1 MELEFNSLEE
11 LFNHIKPALKAKLY
25 EMNRNGYDYIK
36 IEDIWNYFKEI
47 KWKKANDLSIS
58 EMVSDILNTS
68 DMQIDLY
75 LKQKLNLMDRE
86 VYFKEVSNDY
96 RE

>member
-11 LFNHIKPALKAKLY
+11 LFNHIKPALKVKQS
-25 EMNRNGYDYIK
+25 EMNRKGYDYIK
-36 IEDIWNYFKEI
+36 IEDIWNYFKEV

-58 EMVSDILNTS
+58 EMVSDILNVN
-68 DMQIDLY
+68 DAQIDLY

-86 VYFKEVSNDY
+86 VYFKEASNDN

>member
-1 MELEFNSLEE
+1 MDLEFSSLEE
-11 LFNHIKPALKAKLY
+11 LYNHIKPALKAKQC
-25 EMNRNGYDYIK
+25 EMKRNGYDYIK
-36 IEDIWNYFKEI
+36 IEDIWNYFKEV
-47 KWKKANDLSIS
+47 KWKKASDLSIS

>member
-1 MELEFNSLEE
+1 MELEFSSLEE
-11 LFNHIKPALKAKLY
+11 LFNHIKPALKTKQS
-25 EMNRNGYDYIK
+25 EMKRNGYDYIK
-36 IEDIWNYFKEI
+36 IEDIWNYFKEV

-58 EMVSDILNTS
+58 EMVSDIFNTS

-75 LKQKLNLMDRE
+75 LKQKLNLMNRE
-86 VYFKEVSNDY
+86 VYFKEVSNDC

>member
-1 MELEFNSLEE
+1 MDLEFSSLEE
-11 LFNHIKPALKAKLY
+11 LYNHIKPALNTKRN
-25 EMNRNGYDYIK
+25 EMRRCGYDYIK
-36 IEDIWNYFKEI
+36 IEDIWNYFKEV

-75 LKQKLNLMDRE
+75 LKQKLNLMNRE
-86 VYFKEVSNDY
+86 VYFKED
-96 RE
+96 

>member
-11 LFNHIKPALKAKLY
+11 LFNHIKPALNTKKA
-25 EMNRNGYDYIK
+25 EMKRNGYDYIK
-36 IEDIWNYFKEI
+36 IEDIWNYFKEV

-58 EMVSDILNTS
+58 EMVSDILNTNDS
-68 DMQIDLY
+68 QIDLY
-75 LKQKLNLMDRE
+75 LKQKLNLTDRKI
-86 VYFKEVSNDY
+86 YFKEDQDDN